1 MTEICSHNLFKTT
14 MLKSEVKVS
23 LFHFEKAKAALTW
36 IVTDERQS
44 SEVWLAYIHILDYLD
59 PWLFGLFCRVPTSL
73 DNQDLTVPLNS

>member
-44 SEVWLAYIHILDYLD
+44 SEVWLAYYHILDYLD
-59 PWLFGLFCRVPTSL
+59 PWLFGLFCLVPTSL